1 MMPFSVFTPP
11 DSSRIKQIFTE
22 ITPRY
27 DLLNALLSLNLDCS
41 WRQWAVG
48 VTLEGGE
55 KSILDIGTGTGKFL
69 KAFLAKGHFEKIT
82 AMDLCESMLEKARR
96 ALPDKNIAWLKADI
110 SSGIPVEDDSFDLV
124 TAAFTLR
131 SIKEDL
137 PFFFSE
143 TARVLSRGGK
153 AAFLELTRPR
163 SLWFRA
169 LYFGYLRFYLP
180 LVGALISGSGRAYS
194 FLADSIL
201 HFDEPGE
208 IRILLEKSG
217 FEGVKSHSY
226 TGGIVTLITAR
237 KA

>member
-1 MMPFSVFTPP
+1 MPSPVFTTP

-27 DLLNALLSLNLDCS
+27 DLLNALLSMNLDRC
-41 WRQWAVG
+41 WRQWAVD

-69 KAFLAKGHFEKIT
+69 KAFLAKGRFEKIT
-82 AMDLCESMLEKARR
+82 ALDLCESMLEKARKTFS
-96 ALPDKNIAWLKADI
+96 DKNISWLNADI
-110 SSGIPVEDDSFDLV
+110 SRGIPVEDGSFDLV

-143 TARVLSRGGK
+143 TARVLNHGGK

-163 SLWFRA
+163 GLWFRA
-169 LYFGYLRFYLP
+169 LYYGYLRFYLP

-194 FLADSIL
+194 FLSNSIL
-201 HFDEPGE
+201 HFDEPAQ
-208 IRILLEKSG
+208 IRTLLEKSG
-217 FEGVKSHSY
+217 FVDVESHSY
-226 TGGIVTLITAR
+226 TGGIATLITAR